1 MRFRRTLLTLGV
13 LAILIGGL
21 ASASPAQPGRSG
33 DHAPPYYLALGTS
46 LSVGIQPDANGENQP
61 TNEGYPDQLHA
72 RLQASHPRL
81 RLVKLGCPGET
92 VASMITG
99 GLCPYPHGS
108 QLAEAVAFLHAHR
121 QFVALV
127 TIDLGANDI
136 EPCGSLTGLDAACVN
151 RAVAELAAGLPSI
164 LQALRDAAGPA
175 VPIVGMNY
183 YDPFLAAWLLGTD
196 GQQLARAAAV
206 GSAMF
211 DALLGGLYAGFAVPV
226 ADVAAA
232 FHSDDFTV
240 VPAVGLPLNVL
251 LVCRWTWMCVP
262 PPIGPNIHANAE
274 GYAVIAEAFLAVL
287 P

>member
-1 MRFRRTLLTLGV
+1 MRLRRTLLTLGV

-21 ASASPAQPGRSG
+21 ASSSPAQPGRSG
-33 DHAPPYYLALGTS
+33 DDAPRYYLALGTS
-46 LSVGIQPDANGENQP
+46 LSVGVQPDANGENQP
-61 TNEGYPDQLHA
+61 TDEGYPDQLHV
-72 RLQASHPRL
+72 RLQPSHPRL

-99 GLCPYPHGS
+99 GFCRYPLGS

-136 EPCGSLTGLDAACVN
+136 EPCGSLAGLDPACVN
-151 RAVAELAAGLPSI
+151 RAVAEVAAGLPWI
-164 LQALRDAAGPA
+164 LQALRDASGPA

-183 YDPFLAAWLLGTD
+183 YDPFLAAWLLGPA
-196 GQQLARAAAV
+196 GQQLAQTAAA

-211 DALLGGLYAGFAVPV
+211 NALLGGLYAGFAVPV

-232 FHSDDFTV
+232 FQSDDFTT
-240 VPAVGLPLNVL
+240 VPGVGLPLNVL

-262 PPIGPNIHANAE
+262 PPVGPNIHATAE
-274 GYAVIAEAFLAVL
+274 GYAVIAEAFLAAL